1 MSLRDKIIEKMRA
14 ADAASGLRPSGRTPL
29 YPEDYEAFAD
39 AALAALRPHDAVQDS
54 KPLILYFP
62 TDEDR
67 DEFIKVVYAAKPDM
81 RSVKV

>member
-1 MSLRDKIIEKMRA
+1 MSLRGAIIEKMRA
-14 ADAASGLRPSGRTPL
+14 VLGLD
-29 YPEDYEAFAD
+29 PEEYGMLAD
-39 AALAALRPHDAVQDS
+39 AALAALRPHDAAQDF

-67 DEFIKVVYAAKPDM
+67 DEFIEVVYAAKPNM

>member
-1 MSLRDKIIEKMRA
+1 MSLREEIKHNIGIVLAMGPFMSAEEH
-14 ADAASGLRPSGRTPL
+14 GRL
-29 YPEDYEAFAD
+29 SWGCAD
-39 AALAALRPHDAVQDS
+39 AALAALRPHEAVQDS

-81 RSVKV
+81 TSVKV